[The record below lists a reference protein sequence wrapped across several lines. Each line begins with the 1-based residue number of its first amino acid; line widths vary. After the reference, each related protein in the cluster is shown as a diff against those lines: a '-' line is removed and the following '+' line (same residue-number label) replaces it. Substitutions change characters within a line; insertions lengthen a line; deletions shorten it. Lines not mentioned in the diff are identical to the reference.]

1 MTIRSGSPC
10 SDVCRITSTGCSQRT
25 KYSGLHQSCAS
36 AAINDSRARLERPCT
51 TARCCHGTSG
61 MACRPTSSAWLSSAR
76 ASAQCSTGSG
86 SSVTSTGHR
95 MRFNFQS
102 TLEWTPEPTVSTGAR
117 GGAIDSFGIG
127 ARHQFADATT
137 AMRAPNYQIG
147 VVLVND
153 SSESQPLNRPARANL

>member
-1 MTIRSGSPC
+1 LHDGTVLPPNKW
-10 SDVCRITSTGCSQRT
+10 D
-25 KYSGLHQSCAS
+25 GLQA
-36 AAINDSRARLERPCT
+36 DEFRLALP
-51 TARCCHGTSG
+51 
-61 MACRPTSSAWLSSAR
+61 SAR

-86 SSVTSTGHR
+86 SSATSTGHR

-137 AMRAPNYQIG
+137 ATRAPNYQIG

-153 SSESQPLNRPARANL
+153 SSEAQLLDRPARANL